1 MVEKY
6 ESRRIRIAIRH
17 VLMDVWDPIG
27 VKDEP
32 NAQDEYDG
40 YLGGV
45 YELLV
50 TGASDESIEDH
61 LWRIVTERMELS
73 AKKSDMAN
81 TVISSADSPTS
92 EFKLAHCHYAHFI
105 ACSYA
110 CATRSNVTSSKCRAN
125 NCNPIGSFS

>member
-1 MVEKY
+1 MSTARKSDMIEKY
-6 ESRRIRIAIRH
+6 ESRRIRVAIRH

-73 AKKSDMAN
+73 AKKSDMAD
-81 TVISSADSPTS
+81 TVKALRQIP
-92 EFKLAHCHYAHFI
+92 L
-105 ACSYA
+105 
-110 CATRSNVTSSKCRAN
+110 RP
-125 NCNPIGSFS
+125 NPH